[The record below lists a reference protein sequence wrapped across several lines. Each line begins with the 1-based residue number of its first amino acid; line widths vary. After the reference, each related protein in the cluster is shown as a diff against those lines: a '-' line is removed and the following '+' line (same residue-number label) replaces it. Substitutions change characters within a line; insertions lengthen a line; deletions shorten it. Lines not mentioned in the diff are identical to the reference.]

1 MYLPTEPHEKLNSV
15 ENTMNKDKQGGLFFL
30 GLFVALGLAVAGY
43 FVGQT
48 LYNAKVALNTAEV
61 KGLAERRVLADR
73 VNWEIVYKVKG
84 ASRAEIP
91 HLYKQAEKQQ
101 QTIIGVLKNNGFAE
115 NEIKLGVMDYEYF
128 EFRDDNQRLVD
139 QTHTLVGNI
148 SVETEKVELVG
159 KVRTNVNELIAQ
171 GIDIDNKAP
180 AYRFTKLNEIKPDML
195 REATKNARIAANEF
209 AENAGV
215 DVGGIRSA
223 RQGSFLLLDAGE
235 EYGNTAKI
243 EKDVRVVTTITFYL
257 TE

>member
-1 MYLPTEPHEKLNSV
+1 MTNEKPN
-15 ENTMNKDKQGGLFFL
+15 GLLFL
-30 GLFVALGLAVAGY
+30 GIFVAFGLAVAGY

-61 KGLAERRVLADR
+61 KGLAERRVMADR
-73 VNWEIVYKVKG
+73 VNWTVVHKVQG
-84 ASRAEIP
+84 TNREEIP
-91 HLYKQAEKQQ
+91 SLYKLAEEHQ
-101 QTIIGVLKNNGFAE
+101 QTIVRLLQDKGFEGNEIQVGVLN
-115 NEIKLGVMDYEYF
+115 YEYF

-139 QTHTLVGNI
+139 QTHSLVGNI

-159 KVRTNVNELIAQ
+159 KVRTNVNKLIAE
-171 GIDIDNKAP
+171 GIDIQNQAP

-215 DVGGIRSA
+215 EVGGIRSA
-223 RQGSFLLLDAGE
+223 LQGSFFVRDAGE
-235 EYGNTAKI
+235 EYGDTAKI